1 MAHSVERLEQRLEVQ
16 DYKLNALL
24 DVTQGINARATE
36 AELLEQYRV
45 TLAENL
51 SIHRLVLY
59 ANDDGWKCLLT
70 NGVAGEIP
78 AVLEA
83 SFFDKGGQV
92 RLHSSQGN
100 EDFDVVI
107 PVLHNGAP
115 IAYALLAGDTEEGTG
130 VSPVVKHLRFIEL
143 LTNVL
148 IVALQN
154 KRLELERVRQ
164 EATRREL
171 ELAADLQ
178 SMLVPADWPRD
189 RDVDVAAFYKPHLEV
204 GGDYY
209 DVFSVDEDRLVFCMA
224 DVSGKGIA
232 AAFLMSD
239 FQANLRAIFQ
249 YEPSD
254 LAKVVT
260 QLNKRVM
267 DNAKGEKYITL
278 FAAVYN
284 RRDQSLQYINC
295 GHNPPVLMSA
305 DAGRQQLELG
315 MLRAGDVPGNSV
327 HRSRN
332 RENPA
337 GSHLLCYTGQIG
349 EQENSDDVPF
359 GMQRMEEVVRERRG
373 MPVDAVQEALIE
385 AVRTFKGSEP
395 STVKYRLDGGSLQ
408 VMAAGCSSASASPVR
423 FHTISRRK
431 TPRTARW
438 LCRCPGSCSAPRA
451 RNTSSGRGRP
461 PWQGCVDPGCAVGFA
476 RGIPGASR
484 SPAIPR
490 QKPSRGHPALQAVRG
505 LHCAHFRHRR
515 CWC

>member
-51 SIHRLVLY
+51 GIHRLVLY

-115 IAYALLAGDTEEGTG
+115 IAYLLAGDTEEGTG

-232 AAFLMSD
+232 AAFLMSN

-305 DAGRQQLELG
+305 DGTTQQLELG
-315 MLRAGDVPGNSV
+315 CCGLGMFREIPSIEAGTVNIRPG
-327 HRSRN
+327 
-332 RENPA
+332 A
-337 GSHLLCYTGQIG
+337 TLLCYTDGLV

-373 MPVDAVQEALIE
+373 MPVEAVQEALIE
-385 AVRTFKGSEP
+385 AVCTFKGSEP
-395 STVKYRLDGGSLQ
+395 SFDDTALMV
-408 VMAAGCSSASASPVR
+408 VR
-423 FHTISRRK
+423 FK
-431 TPRTARW
+431 
-438 LCRCPGSCSAPRA
+438 
-451 RNTSSGRGRP
+451 
-461 PWQGCVDPGCAVGFA
+461 
-476 RGIPGASR
+476 
-484 SPAIPR
+484 
-490 QKPSRGHPALQAVRG
+490 
-505 LHCAHFRHRR
+505 
-515 CWC
+515 

>member
-51 SIHRLVLY
+51 GIHRLVLY

-100 EDFDVVI
+100 EEFDVVI
-107 PVLHNGAP
+107 PVLHNGEP
-115 IAYALLAGDTEEGTG
+115 IAYLLAGDTEEGTG

-232 AAFLMSD
+232 AAFLMSN

-254 LAKVVT
+254 LVKVVT

-305 DAGRQQLELG
+305 DGTTQQLELG
-315 MLRAGDVPGNSV
+315 CCGLGMFREIPSIEAGTVNIRPG
-327 HRSRN
+327 
-332 RENPA
+332 A
-337 GSHLLCYTGQIG
+337 TLLCYTDGLV

-373 MPVDAVQEALIE
+373 MPVEAVQEALIE

-395 STVKYRLDGGSLQ
+395 SFDDTALMV
-408 VMAAGCSSASASPVR
+408 VR
-423 FHTISRRK
+423 FK
-431 TPRTARW
+431 
-438 LCRCPGSCSAPRA
+438 
-451 RNTSSGRGRP
+451 
-461 PWQGCVDPGCAVGFA
+461 
-476 RGIPGASR
+476 
-484 SPAIPR
+484 
-490 QKPSRGHPALQAVRG
+490 
-505 LHCAHFRHRR
+505 
-515 CWC
+515 

>member
-51 SIHRLVLY
+51 GIHRLVLY

-83 SFFDKGGQV
+83 SFFDEGGQV

-107 PVLHNGAP
+107 PVLHNGDP
-115 IAYALLAGDTEEGTG
+115 LAYLLAGDTEEGPG

-232 AAFLMSD
+232 AAFLMSN

-254 LAKVVT
+254 LVKVVT

-305 DAGRQQLELG
+305 DGTTQQLELG
-315 MLRAGDVPGNSV
+315 CCGLGMFREIPSIEAGTVNILPG
-327 HRSRN
+327 
-332 RENPA
+332 A
-337 GSHLLCYTGQIG
+337 TLLCYTDGLV

-395 STVKYRLDGGSLQ
+395 SFDDTALMV
-408 VMAAGCSSASASPVR
+408 VR
-423 FHTISRRK
+423 FK
-431 TPRTARW
+431 
-438 LCRCPGSCSAPRA
+438 
-451 RNTSSGRGRP
+451 
-461 PWQGCVDPGCAVGFA
+461 
-476 RGIPGASR
+476 
-484 SPAIPR
+484 
-490 QKPSRGHPALQAVRG
+490 
-505 LHCAHFRHRR
+505 
-515 CWC
+515 

>member
-1 MAHSVERLEQRLEVQ
+1 MAHSVERLERRLEVQ

-36 AELLEQYRV
+36 EELLEQYRV

-51 SIHRLVLY
+51 GIHRLVLY
-59 ANDDGWKCLLT
+59 SNDGGWKCLLT
-70 NGVAGEIP
+70 NGVAGDIP
-78 AVLEA
+78 AVLES
-83 SFFDKGGQV
+83 SFFEQGGQV
-92 RLHSSQGN
+92 RLHSSQGQ
-100 EDFDVVI
+100 EDFDIIV
-107 PVLHNGAP
+107 PVLHNGEP
-115 IAYALLAGDTEEGTG
+115 LAYLLAGDKEEGKG

-154 KRLELERVRQ
+154 KRLEQERVRQ

-178 SMLVPADWPRD
+178 TMLVPAEWPKD

-232 AAFLMSD
+232 AAFLMSN

-249 YEPSD
+249 YEPDD
-254 LAKVVT
+254 LAKVVNR
-260 QLNKRVM
+260 LNKRVM

-284 RRDQSLQYINC
+284 RRTQQLQYINC
-295 GHNPPVLMSA
+295 GHNPPLLMSA
-305 DAGRQQLELG
+305 DGSTEQLELG
-315 MLRAGDVPGNSV
+315 CCGLGMFREIPSIEAGTVAIRPG
-327 HRSRN
+327 
-332 RENPA
+332 A
-337 GSHLLCYTGQIG
+337 TLLCYTDGLV

-373 MPVDAVQEALIE
+373 MPVAAVQDALIE
-385 AVRTFKGSEP
+385 AVRIFKGEEP
-395 STVKYRLDGGSLQ
+395 SFDDTALMV
-408 VMAAGCSSASASPVR
+408 VR
-423 FHTISRRK
+423 FK
-431 TPRTARW
+431 
-438 LCRCPGSCSAPRA
+438 
-451 RNTSSGRGRP
+451 
-461 PWQGCVDPGCAVGFA
+461 
-476 RGIPGASR
+476 
-484 SPAIPR
+484 
-490 QKPSRGHPALQAVRG
+490 
-505 LHCAHFRHRR
+505 
-515 CWC
+515 

>member
-51 SIHRLVLY
+51 GIHRLVLY

-78 AVLEA
+78 SVLEA

-100 EDFDVVI
+100 EEFDVVI

-115 IAYALLAGDTEEGTG
+115 IAYLLAGDTEEGTG

-232 AAFLMSD
+232 AAFLMSN

-305 DAGRQQLELG
+305 DGTTQQLELG
-315 MLRAGDVPGNSV
+315 CCGLGMFREIPSIEAGTVNIRPG
-327 HRSRN
+327 
-332 RENPA
+332 A
-337 GSHLLCYTGQIG
+337 TLLCYTDGLV

-385 AVRTFKGSEP
+385 AVRTFKGAEP
-395 STVKYRLDGGSLQ
+395 SFDDTALMV
-408 VMAAGCSSASASPVR
+408 VR
-423 FHTISRRK
+423 FK
-431 TPRTARW
+431 
-438 LCRCPGSCSAPRA
+438 
-451 RNTSSGRGRP
+451 
-461 PWQGCVDPGCAVGFA
+461 
-476 RGIPGASR
+476 
-484 SPAIPR
+484 
-490 QKPSRGHPALQAVRG
+490 
-505 LHCAHFRHRR
+505 
-515 CWC
+515 

>member
-51 SIHRLVLY
+51 GIHRLVLY

-83 SFFDKGGQV
+83 SFFDEGGQV

-107 PVLHNGAP
+107 PVLHNGEP
-115 IAYALLAGDTEEGTG
+115 LAYLLAGDTEEGPG

-232 AAFLMSD
+232 AAFLMSN

-254 LAKVVT
+254 LVKVVT

-305 DAGRQQLELG
+305 DGTTQQLELG
-315 MLRAGDVPGNSV
+315 CCGLGMFREIPSIEAGTVNILPG
-327 HRSRN
+327 
-332 RENPA
+332 A
-337 GSHLLCYTGQIG
+337 TLLCYTDGLV

-373 MPVDAVQEALIE
+373 MPVDSVQEALIE

-395 STVKYRLDGGSLQ
+395 SFDDTALMV
-408 VMAAGCSSASASPVR
+408 VR
-423 FHTISRRK
+423 FK
-431 TPRTARW
+431 
-438 LCRCPGSCSAPRA
+438 
-451 RNTSSGRGRP
+451 
-461 PWQGCVDPGCAVGFA
+461 
-476 RGIPGASR
+476 
-484 SPAIPR
+484 
-490 QKPSRGHPALQAVRG
+490 
-505 LHCAHFRHRR
+505 
-515 CWC
+515 

>member
-51 SIHRLVLY
+51 GIHRLVLY

-115 IAYALLAGDTEEGTG
+115 IAYLLAGDTEEGTG
-130 VSPVVKHLRFIEL
+130 VSPVVKRLRFIEL

-232 AAFLMSD
+232 AAFLMSN

-305 DAGRQQLELG
+305 DGTTQQLELG
-315 MLRAGDVPGNSV
+315 CCGLGMFREIPSIEAGTVNIRPG
-327 HRSRN
+327 
-332 RENPA
+332 A
-337 GSHLLCYTGQIG
+337 TLLCYTDGLV

-395 STVKYRLDGGSLQ
+395 SFDDTALMV
-408 VMAAGCSSASASPVR
+408 VR
-423 FHTISRRK
+423 FK
-431 TPRTARW
+431 
-438 LCRCPGSCSAPRA
+438 
-451 RNTSSGRGRP
+451 
-461 PWQGCVDPGCAVGFA
+461 
-476 RGIPGASR
+476 
-484 SPAIPR
+484 
-490 QKPSRGHPALQAVRG
+490 
-505 LHCAHFRHRR
+505 
-515 CWC
+515 

>member
-24 DVTQGINARATE
+24 DVTQGINARASE

-51 SIHRLVLY
+51 GIHRLVLY
-59 ANDDGWKCLLT
+59 ANDGGWKCLLT

-78 AVLEA
+78 AVLEPA
-83 SFFDKGGQV
+83 FFEQGGQV
-92 RLHSSQGN
+92 QLHSSQGQ
-100 EDFDVVI
+100 EGFDVVI
-107 PVLHNGAP
+107 PVLHKEEP
-115 IAYALLAGDTEEGTG
+115 IAYLLAGDTEEGKG

-178 SMLVPADWPRD
+178 NMLVPADWPKD

-232 AAFLMSD
+232 AAFLMSN

-249 YEPSD
+249 YEPGD

-260 QLNKRVM
+260 RLNNRVM

-284 RRDQSLQYINC
+284 RRTQTLQYINC

-305 DAGRQQLELG
+305 DGSTEQLELG
-315 MLRAGDVPGNSV
+315 CCGLGMFRDIPSIESGTVEIRPG
-327 HRSRN
+327 
-332 RENPA
+332 A
-337 GSHLLCYTGQIG
+337 TLLCYTDGLV

-373 MPVDAVQEALIE
+373 MPVAAVQEALIE
-385 AVRTFKGSEP
+385 AVRTFKGEEP
-395 STVKYRLDGGSLQ
+395 SFDDTALMV
-408 VMAAGCSSASASPVR
+408 VR
-423 FHTISRRK
+423 FK
-431 TPRTARW
+431 
-438 LCRCPGSCSAPRA
+438 
-451 RNTSSGRGRP
+451 
-461 PWQGCVDPGCAVGFA
+461 
-476 RGIPGASR
+476 
-484 SPAIPR
+484 
-490 QKPSRGHPALQAVRG
+490 
-505 LHCAHFRHRR
+505 
-515 CWC
+515 

>member
-1 MAHSVERLEQRLEVQ
+1 MAHSIERLEQRLEVQ

-51 SIHRLVLY
+51 GIHRLVLY

-115 IAYALLAGDTEEGTG
+115 IAYLLAGDTEEGTG

-232 AAFLMSD
+232 AAFLMSN

-305 DAGRQQLELG
+305 DGTTQQLELG
-315 MLRAGDVPGNSV
+315 CCGLGMFREIPSIEAGTVNIRPG
-327 HRSRN
+327 
-332 RENPA
+332 A
-337 GSHLLCYTGQIG
+337 TLLCYTDGLV

-395 STVKYRLDGGSLQ
+395 SFDDTALMV
-408 VMAAGCSSASASPVR
+408 VR
-423 FHTISRRK
+423 FK
-431 TPRTARW
+431 
-438 LCRCPGSCSAPRA
+438 
-451 RNTSSGRGRP
+451 
-461 PWQGCVDPGCAVGFA
+461 
-476 RGIPGASR
+476 
-484 SPAIPR
+484 
-490 QKPSRGHPALQAVRG
+490 
-505 LHCAHFRHRR
+505 
-515 CWC
+515 

>member
-51 SIHRLVLY
+51 GIHRLVLY

-78 AVLEA
+78 VVLEA

-107 PVLHNGAP
+107 PVLHNGEP
-115 IAYALLAGDTEEGTG
+115 IAYLLAGDTEEGTG

-178 SMLVPADWPRD
+178 SMLVPGDWPLD

-232 AAFLMSD
+232 AAFLMSN

-249 YEPSD
+249 YESSD
-254 LAKVVT
+254 LVEVVT

-284 RRDQSLQYINC
+284 RRYQSLQYINC

-305 DAGRQQLELG
+305 DGSTQQLELG
-315 MLRAGDVPGNSV
+315 CCGLGMFREIPSIEAGNENIRPG
-327 HRSRN
+327 
-332 RENPA
+332 A
-337 GSHLLCYTGQIG
+337 TLLCYTDGLV

-395 STVKYRLDGGSLQ
+395 SFDDTALMV
-408 VMAAGCSSASASPVR
+408 VR
-423 FHTISRRK
+423 FK
-431 TPRTARW
+431 
-438 LCRCPGSCSAPRA
+438 
-451 RNTSSGRGRP
+451 
-461 PWQGCVDPGCAVGFA
+461 
-476 RGIPGASR
+476 
-484 SPAIPR
+484 
-490 QKPSRGHPALQAVRG
+490 
-505 LHCAHFRHRR
+505 
-515 CWC
+515 

>member
-51 SIHRLVLY
+51 GIHRLVLY

-83 SFFDKGGQV
+83 SFFDKDGQV

-115 IAYALLAGDTEEGTG
+115 IAYLLAGDTEEGTG

-154 KRLELERVRQ
+154 KQLELERVRQ

-232 AAFLMSD
+232 AAFLMSN

-305 DAGRQQLELG
+305 DGTTQQLELG
-315 MLRAGDVPGNSV
+315 CCGLGMFREIPSIEAGTVNIRPG
-327 HRSRN
+327 
-332 RENPA
+332 A
-337 GSHLLCYTGQIG
+337 TLLCYTDGLV

-395 STVKYRLDGGSLQ
+395 SFDDTALMV
-408 VMAAGCSSASASPVR
+408 VR
-423 FHTISRRK
+423 FK
-431 TPRTARW
+431 
-438 LCRCPGSCSAPRA
+438 
-451 RNTSSGRGRP
+451 
-461 PWQGCVDPGCAVGFA
+461 
-476 RGIPGASR
+476 
-484 SPAIPR
+484 
-490 QKPSRGHPALQAVRG
+490 
-505 LHCAHFRHRR
+505 
-515 CWC
+515 

>member
-51 SIHRLVLY
+51 GIHRLVLY

-115 IAYALLAGDTEEGTG
+115 IAYLLAGDTEEGTG

-232 AAFLMSD
+232 AAFLMSN

-254 LAKVVT
+254 LAKVVS

-305 DAGRQQLELG
+305 DGTTQQLELG
-315 MLRAGDVPGNSV
+315 CCGLGMFREIPAIESGTVNIRPG
-327 HRSRN
+327 
-332 RENPA
+332 A
-337 GSHLLCYTGQIG
+337 TLLCYTDGLV

-395 STVKYRLDGGSLQ
+395 SFDDTALMV
-408 VMAAGCSSASASPVR
+408 VR
-423 FHTISRRK
+423 FK
-431 TPRTARW
+431 
-438 LCRCPGSCSAPRA
+438 
-451 RNTSSGRGRP
+451 
-461 PWQGCVDPGCAVGFA
+461 
-476 RGIPGASR
+476 
-484 SPAIPR
+484 
-490 QKPSRGHPALQAVRG
+490 
-505 LHCAHFRHRR
+505 
-515 CWC
+515 

>member
-51 SIHRLVLY
+51 GIHRLVLY

-78 AVLEA
+78 AVLET

-115 IAYALLAGDTEEGTG
+115 IAYLLAGDTEERTG

-232 AAFLMSD
+232 AAFLMSN

-305 DAGRQQLELG
+305 DGTTQQLELG
-315 MLRAGDVPGNSV
+315 CCGLGMFREIPSIEAGTVNIRPG
-327 HRSRN
+327 
-332 RENPA
+332 A
-337 GSHLLCYTGQIG
+337 TLLCYTDGLV

-395 STVKYRLDGGSLQ
+395 SFDDTALMV
-408 VMAAGCSSASASPVR
+408 VR
-423 FHTISRRK
+423 FK
-431 TPRTARW
+431 
-438 LCRCPGSCSAPRA
+438 
-451 RNTSSGRGRP
+451 
-461 PWQGCVDPGCAVGFA
+461 
-476 RGIPGASR
+476 
-484 SPAIPR
+484 
-490 QKPSRGHPALQAVRG
+490 
-505 LHCAHFRHRR
+505 
-515 CWC
+515 

>member
-51 SIHRLVLY
+51 GIHRLVLY
-59 ANDDGWKCLLT
+59 ANDNGWKCLLS

-83 SFFDKGGQV
+83 PFFDAGGQV
-92 RLHSSQGN
+92 RLHSSKGN
-100 EDFDVVI
+100 EEFDVVI
-107 PVLHNGAP
+107 PVLHNGEP
-115 IAYALLAGDTEEGTG
+115 LAYLLAGDTEEGTG

-154 KRLELERVRQ
+154 QRLELERVRQ

-232 AAFLMSD
+232 AAFLMSN

-254 LAKVVT
+254 LAKVVS

-305 DAGRQQLELG
+305 DGTTQQLELG
-315 MLRAGDVPGNSV
+315 CCGLGMFREIPSIESGTVNIRPG
-327 HRSRN
+327 
-332 RENPA
+332 A
-337 GSHLLCYTGQIG
+337 TLLCYTDGLV

-373 MPVDAVQEALIE
+373 MPVQAVQEALIE

-395 STVKYRLDGGSLQ
+395 SFDDTALMV
-408 VMAAGCSSASASPVR
+408 VR
-423 FHTISRRK
+423 FK
-431 TPRTARW
+431 
-438 LCRCPGSCSAPRA
+438 
-451 RNTSSGRGRP
+451 
-461 PWQGCVDPGCAVGFA
+461 
-476 RGIPGASR
+476 
-484 SPAIPR
+484 
-490 QKPSRGHPALQAVRG
+490 
-505 LHCAHFRHRR
+505 
-515 CWC
+515 

>member
-51 SIHRLVLY
+51 GIHRLVLY

-78 AVLEA
+78 TVLEA

-115 IAYALLAGDTEEGTG
+115 IAYLLAGDTEEGTG

-164 EATRREL
+164 ESTRREL

-232 AAFLMSD
+232 AAFLMSN

-305 DAGRQQLELG
+305 DGTTQQLELG
-315 MLRAGDVPGNSV
+315 CCGLGMFREIPSIEAGTVNIRPG
-327 HRSRN
+327 
-332 RENPA
+332 A
-337 GSHLLCYTGQIG
+337 TLLCYTDGLV

-395 STVKYRLDGGSLQ
+395 SFDDTALMV
-408 VMAAGCSSASASPVR
+408 VR
-423 FHTISRRK
+423 FK
-431 TPRTARW
+431 
-438 LCRCPGSCSAPRA
+438 
-451 RNTSSGRGRP
+451 
-461 PWQGCVDPGCAVGFA
+461 
-476 RGIPGASR
+476 
-484 SPAIPR
+484 
-490 QKPSRGHPALQAVRG
+490 
-505 LHCAHFRHRR
+505 
-515 CWC
+515 

>member
-51 SIHRLVLY
+51 GIHRLVLY

-115 IAYALLAGDTEEGTG
+115 IAYLLAGDTEEGTG

-164 EATRREL
+164 EATCREL

-224 DVSGKGIA
+224 DVSGKGVA
-232 AAFLMSD
+232 AAFLMSN

-305 DAGRQQLELG
+305 DGTTQQLELG
-315 MLRAGDVPGNSV
+315 CCGLGMFREIPSIAAGTVNIRPG
-327 HRSRN
+327 
-332 RENPA
+332 A
-337 GSHLLCYTGQIG
+337 TLLCYTDGLV

-395 STVKYRLDGGSLQ
+395 SFDDTALMV
-408 VMAAGCSSASASPVR
+408 VR
-423 FHTISRRK
+423 FK
-431 TPRTARW
+431 
-438 LCRCPGSCSAPRA
+438 
-451 RNTSSGRGRP
+451 
-461 PWQGCVDPGCAVGFA
+461 
-476 RGIPGASR
+476 
-484 SPAIPR
+484 
-490 QKPSRGHPALQAVRG
+490 
-505 LHCAHFRHRR
+505 
-515 CWC
+515 

>member
-51 SIHRLVLY
+51 GIHRLVLY

-78 AVLEA
+78 SVLEA

-115 IAYALLAGDTEEGTG
+115 IAYLLAGDTEEGTG

-232 AAFLMSD
+232 AAFLMSN

-305 DAGRQQLELG
+305 DGTTQQLELG
-315 MLRAGDVPGNSV
+315 CCGLGMFREIPSIEAGTVNIRPG
-327 HRSRN
+327 
-332 RENPA
+332 A
-337 GSHLLCYTGQIG
+337 TLLCYTDGLV

-395 STVKYRLDGGSLQ
+395 SFDDTALMV
-408 VMAAGCSSASASPVR
+408 VR
-423 FHTISRRK
+423 FK
-431 TPRTARW
+431 
-438 LCRCPGSCSAPRA
+438 
-451 RNTSSGRGRP
+451 
-461 PWQGCVDPGCAVGFA
+461 
-476 RGIPGASR
+476 
-484 SPAIPR
+484 
-490 QKPSRGHPALQAVRG
+490 
-505 LHCAHFRHRR
+505 
-515 CWC
+515 

>member
-36 AELLEQYRV
+36 TELLEQYRV

-51 SIHRLVLY
+51 GIHRLVLY

-70 NGVAGEIP
+70 NGMAGEIP

-83 SFFDKGGQV
+83 SFFDEGGQV

-107 PVLHNGAP
+107 PVLHNGEP
-115 IAYALLAGDTEEGTG
+115 LAYLLAGDTEEGPG

-232 AAFLMSD
+232 AAFLMSN

-254 LAKVVT
+254 LVKVVT

-305 DAGRQQLELG
+305 DGTTQQLELG
-315 MLRAGDVPGNSV
+315 CCGLGMFREIPSIEAGTVNILPG
-327 HRSRN
+327 
-332 RENPA
+332 A
-337 GSHLLCYTGQIG
+337 TLLCYTDGLV

-395 STVKYRLDGGSLQ
+395 SFDDTALMV
-408 VMAAGCSSASASPVR
+408 VR
-423 FHTISRRK
+423 FK
-431 TPRTARW
+431 
-438 LCRCPGSCSAPRA
+438 
-451 RNTSSGRGRP
+451 
-461 PWQGCVDPGCAVGFA
+461 
-476 RGIPGASR
+476 
-484 SPAIPR
+484 
-490 QKPSRGHPALQAVRG
+490 
-505 LHCAHFRHRR
+505 
-515 CWC
+515 